1 MLSQL
6 ERYAQA
12 IRNLE
17 SRGSGDYS
25 ALGPLTKK
33 GDRAYGAYQVMGE
46 NIPSWTKDVIGQ
58 ALTPDQF
65 LANRDVQDAVF
76 RAQFGKSLEKY
87 GNPYDAASVWFTG
100 RPRGSASGA
109 SADILGTDGNQYDRN
124 FRNELR
130 GLQQQAPA
138 NKGATQMLPMMPKQ
152 EPRSF
157 LQMLG
162 LQKQIEGAQGQD
174 GQKFYQR
181 DTTKNNA
188 LNLASALNSLRL
200 NPDAGLDARVAATQ
214 EQRKQTAT
222 NNATAKFLEAQGRT
236 DLASAILS
244 GAMTGQE
251 AMQALQQEKI
261 ATTAFDRNVQ
271 RDQAGYDNSRAL
283 TRLRAGLSLQGQK
296 TMAELNDKIG
306 DGNAEV
312 KAKQSE
318 DLLRL
323 KFELQ
328 ALADTELTAAQ
339 QADVDAALARIEIQ
353 QGQLQVA
360 KDQEARLS
368 TASNVNN
375 AQTEAETEG
384 QKIQNQADQIELD
397 ELKNP
402 TATEPEDQEYFYKSF
417 DIDAAAAG
425 DIRGVGNLAL
435 GGVERI
441 TGFDLTPAQTEAQT
455 RMAVLTNGIR
465 GLLSRDLSSRGSK
478 YSQELLDQILPKG
491 LDKNSKARSKVRNL
505 VEQVLPEKI
514 QSAEN
519 VIKRAENGEK
529 VNQTNLDNARR
540 VAAEAP
546 AILEALRNSLGGVG
560 ENTQAQQDA
569 DAVVSG
575 AGVSSEDAAVATATA
590 PTQSSIGAADDLMD

>member
-1 MLSQL
+1 MNPIF
-6 ERYAQA
+6 RQA
-12 IRNLE
+12 IANIE
-17 SRGSGDYS
+17 SRGSGGYG
-25 ALGPLTKK
+25 ALGPFTKK
-33 GDRAYGAYQVMGE
+33 GDRAYGRYQVMGD
-46 NIPSWTKDVIGQ
+46 NLPSWTKE
-58 ALTPDQF
+58 ALGRQLSPDEF
-65 LANRDVQDAVF
+65 LADSQAQDKVF
-76 RAQFGKSLEKY
+76 DHFFGKSVEKY
-87 GNPYDAASVWFTG
+87 GNPLDAASVWFTG
-100 RPRGSASGA
+100 RPVSAGKS
-109 SADILGTDGNQYDRN
+109 SADILGTTGNEYVNKFSSEMQGLQGAQQAQGKAQPMMIQPQRPRN
-124 FRNELR
+124 FLE
-130 GLQQQAPA
+130 
-138 NKGATQMLPMMPKQ
+138 
-152 EPRSF
+152 
-157 LQMLG
+157 MLG
-162 LQKQIEGAQGQD
+162 LQKQQAGAQGET

-181 DTTKNNA
+181 PAFQDTMGQ
-188 LNLASALNSLRL
+188 LASSLNSMRL
-200 NPDAGLDARVAATQ
+200 NPDAGLDARMAKRQSANKQNQVNN
-214 EQRKQTAT
+214 QTAQYL
-222 NNATAKFLEAQGRT
+222 AGKGRE
-236 DLASAILS
+236 DLARAIAIGS
-244 GAMTGQE
+244 MTGQE

-261 ATTAFDRNVQ
+261 ATTAFDRSMT
-271 RDQAGYDNSRAL
+271 RDQAGYDNSTAL

-339 QADVDAALARIEIQ
+339 KADVEAALARIEIQ
-353 QGQLQVA
+353 QGQLEVSRA
-360 KDQEARLS
+360 SEARLG
-368 TASNVNN
+368 TASDVNN
-375 AQTEAETEG
+375 ALTSAQTDG
-384 QKIQNQADQIELD
+384 QKIENARDQIALD
-397 ELKNP
+397 ELKKP

-417 DIDAAAAG
+417 DINAAAAG

-435 GGVERI
+435 GGVERL
-441 TGFDLTPAQTEAQT
+441 TGIDLTPAQTEAQT

-519 VIKRAENGEK
+519 VIKRAESGDK

-546 AILEALRNSLGGVG
+546 AILEALKNSLGGVG
-560 ENTQAQQDA
+560 ENTQAQQEA
-569 DAVVSG
+569 DAYLSG
-575 AGVSSEDAAVATATA
+575 QLPAGVSAEDAAIAGATA
-590 PTQSSIGAADDLMD
+590 PTQSSIGAADDLID